1 MEQIILAHGLCPLT
15 QEAADAALDAI
26 DFIAAAVR
34 GYDAIEVTNIV
45 RPIWRQHLAYLFPQ
59 LHPAT
64 QQWYANAPQM
74 LAFIHTHWTQLN
86 PYQRGAVLQQ
96 WTMELPQMLWMI
108 DPVLA
113 QAQAIE
119 MAGIH
124 RSRLADLRQRATAEQ
139 PSARSS
145 AQAIDELNRGMQN
158 AVRLQN
164 FSTQMTANTL
174 NLMNAM
180 SGRPSGW
187 TTR

>member
-1 MEQIILAHGLCPLT
+1 MHQNILAQGVYPLT

-45 RPIWRQHLAYLFPQ
+45 RPIWRQHLAYWFPQ
-59 LHPAT
+59 LHPVA
-64 QQWYANAPQM
+64 QQWYANAPQV
-74 LAFIHTHWTQLN
+74 LAFIHTQWPQLDSG
-86 PYQRGAVLQQ
+86 QRAAVLQQ
-96 WTMELPQMLWMI
+96 WAIALPQMLWLV

-119 MAGIH
+119 MEEAH
-124 RSRLADLRQRATAEQ
+124 RSSLAELRQQAAAGQ
-139 PSARSS
+139 PPTLTS
-145 AQAIDELNRGMQN
+145 AQAINELNRGMEN
-158 AVRLQN
+158 AVHLQN
-164 FSTQMTANTL
+164 FSTMMTANTL

-180 SGRPSGW
+180 SGRASGW